1 MNIYSITDEPFERL
15 EVKREYHNECI
26 ALVHTVIRN
35 PANLTK
41 TTMLNPR
48 EQVRL
53 YDLLGKSI
61 RGELK

>member
-1 MNIYSITDEPFERL
+1 MKYLITDEPFETL
-15 EVKREYHNECI
+15 ELKGDYDTDVI
-26 ALVHTVIRN
+26 ALVHTVKRN
-35 PANLTK
+35 PENLMK
-41 TTMLNPR
+41 VIMLNPR